1 MTINYY
7 CIMFIFYN
15 KISLKQPKN
24 PPKLAMAQL
33 RHLEIGIDAPVFAPT
48 WLRQVSPPPASH
60 DHFNHWDQVQH
71 SNTCREGVSA
81 CTLLSKVGGSP
92 ALRIF
97 VTPNLRPP
105 V

>member
-24 PPKLAMAQL
+24 PHKLTMAQL

-48 WLRQVSPPPASH
+48 WLRQVSPC
-60 DHFNHWDQVQH
+60 F
-71 SNTCREGVSA
+71 T
-81 CTLLSKVGGSP
+81 
-92 ALRIF
+92 
-97 VTPNLRPP
+97 
-105 V
+105 